1 MADGAPRLDSAV
13 LETPE
18 DPIVRPGVGAN
29 SPRSWLTWTWRQLTS
44 MRIALLLLLLLA
56 VAAVPGS
63 LWPQRPQ
70 DPAAVLMFAETNPG
84 SYSVLNALGMFDVFA
99 SPWFMA
105 IAILLFV
112 SLVGCIIPRI
122 RVHVRALRTPPPPVP
137 RSLARFPARQ
147 EAMVAVGHEE
157 AHARAARALKGRYR
171 TRLDERGLSAER
183 GYLRETGNIVFHL
196 ALLGVLISFAYGQM
210 STYRGQ
216 AIVVE
221 GESFA
226 NSVLDYDSFTAGSFV
241 DEDAL
246 APFQLTLDSLDSRFN
261 ADGRPTRFLATV
273 TVREGGGEAHT
284 AEVEPNEPLRT
295 GGTAVY
301 LSGNGYAPRIE
312 VRDAEGQ
319 LAFSGPVPFLPQD
332 DFYTST
338 GVIKV
343 PDVSSG
349 DQIGFTGQLLP
360 SATERDGQLFSRH
373 PDPAQPLLVLNV
385 WRGDLGLDDGVPR
398 NVYQLNTDSMEQV
411 MGKTGQPLV
420 IGLAPGDTV
429 VLPDGLGEITF
440 VDLPRFAALDL
451 RHDPSLTLL
460 LWTSVAS
467 MLGLMGSLFT
477 PRRRLWV
484 RAVPADG
491 GSRIEAAALAR
502 GEDAGLGADV
512 ELVMDA
518 IKKGTE

>member
-1 MADGAPRLDSAV
+1 METLD
-13 LETPE
+13 TPE
-18 DPIVRPGVGAN
+18 APVRRPAAGAN
-29 SPRSWLTWTWRQLTS
+29 SPRVWLLWAWRQLTS
-44 MRIALLLLLLLA
+44 MRVALLLLLLIA

-70 DPAAVLMFAETNPG
+70 DPAGVLAFAEANPG
-84 SYSVLNALGMFDVFA
+84 AYPILNALGVFDVFA

-112 SLVGCIIPRI
+112 SLVGCIVPRI
-122 RVHVRALRTPPPPVP
+122 KIHVRALRNPPPPVP
-137 RSLARFPARQ
+137 RSLTRFPARQ
-147 EAMVAVGHEE
+147 TATLGISSEE
-157 AHARAARALKGRYR
+157 VYARAGRALKGRYR
-171 TRLDERGLSAER
+171 TRLDERGLAAER

-196 ALLGVLISFAYGQM
+196 ALLGILLSFAYGQM

-226 NSVLDYDSFTAGSFV
+226 NSVLDYDSFTAGTFV
-241 DEDAL
+241 DEGAL
-246 APFQLTLDSLDSRFN
+246 IPFQLTLDKLHSLFDEN
-261 ADGRPTRFLATV
+261 GRPTQFLANV
-273 TVREGGGEAHT
+273 TVREGQAAPSEA
-284 AEVEPNEPLRT
+284 EIEPNEPLRM

-312 VRDAEGQ
+312 VRDADGN
-319 LAFSGPVPFLPQD
+319 LAFAGPVPFLPQD

-343 PDVSSG
+343 PDVTSG
-349 DQIGFTGQLLP
+349 DQLGFTGQLLP
-360 SATERDGQLFSRH
+360 SATETADGQLFSRH
-373 PDPAQPLLVLNV
+373 PDPAQPLIVLNV

-398 NVYQLNTDSMEQV
+398 NVYELDTEEMTQLDGEGGV
-411 MGKTGQPLV
+411 PLV

-429 VLPDGLGEITF
+429 TLPDGLGEITF

-451 RHDPSLTLL
+451 RHDPSLTWL

-484 RAVPADG
+484 RATPGEEGTA
-491 GSRIEAAALAR
+491 IEIAALAR
-502 GEDAGLGADV
+502 GEDAGTAADV
-512 ELVMDA
+512 EMVLDA
-518 IKKGTE
+518 VRKGTE